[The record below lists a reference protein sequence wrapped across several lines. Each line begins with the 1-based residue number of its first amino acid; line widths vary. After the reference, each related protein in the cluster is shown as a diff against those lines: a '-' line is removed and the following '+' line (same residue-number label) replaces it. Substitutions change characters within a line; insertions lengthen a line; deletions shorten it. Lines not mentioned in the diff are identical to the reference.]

1 MTVAAAL
8 ENRAVRHLL
17 TGPAIAARTE
27 RILHREA
34 VERGGLL
41 LEAETM
47 SGVEQLPVRI
57 AYEL

>member
-8 ENRAVRHLL
+8 ENRAVRLFL

-27 RILHREA
+27 RCPDREA
-34 VERGGLL
+34 VERDGLL